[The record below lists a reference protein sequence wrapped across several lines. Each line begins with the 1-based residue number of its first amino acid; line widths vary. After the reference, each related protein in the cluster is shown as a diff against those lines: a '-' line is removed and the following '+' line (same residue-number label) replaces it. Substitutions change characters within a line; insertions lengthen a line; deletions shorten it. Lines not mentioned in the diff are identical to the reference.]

1 MKLKEIKDLLMRE
14 KNLWIWVI
22 VIFSLIQDHRWEE
35 IDESDWCHLILI
47 NLSSFDW
54 NEFVADIFSDVELA
68 VSLQNMCDH
77 WVILGLKKSQQILS
91 GEIEVRIL
99 RNGQFELLVF
109 CGLGN
114 EPAVMDE
121 LPSAVESWVHDDG
134 HEVISARYLSEDLF
148 QEWITAR
155 RNLSHLFFHLF
166 LVICLSSS
174 LRFLMLWLKIMRF
187 SII

>member
-1 MKLKEIKDLLMRE
+1 MRKKD
-14 KNLWIWVI
+14 LWIWVI
-22 VIFSLIQDHRWEE
+22 VIFSFVQDHRWEE
-35 IDESDWCHLILI
+35 IDQSDWRHLILI

-68 VSLQNMCDH
+68 VSLQNMSDH
-77 WVILGLKKSQQILS
+77 SVILGLKKSQQILS

-99 RNGQFELLVF
+99 GNGQFELLVF

-121 LPSAVESWVHDDG
+121 LPSTVESWVHDDG
-134 HEVISARYLSEDLF
+134 HEVISGRYLSEDLF

-166 LVICLSSS
+166 LFSCFSSS